1 MLIVNSDTQSAKEL
15 VEVFLQH
22 VSDLTEKDHTKFK
35 AELEDRLKFA
45 TPDVRL
51 QVLREW
57 HEKLKKWWF
66 GYKAK
71 FFYSGVGTTLYSW
84 WIDEMRDWK
93 AGLKPDFSF
102 FGEASNVAH
111 YQTVKRNIDYL
122 EQLLLE
128 ELSADQPKENRRKST
143 SDPLTFEALFI
154 DDEGEKLALEIAQ
167 ELKIPELVEDGEH
180 NKKLQYKAVFA
191 ALWLYLK
198 DKRPSIVDENIQGQ
212 EACRAIATRFG
223 TTVGKNF
230 WSSGASERIKAQ
242 KYYRQIVTI
251 MRKRGN

>member
-15 VEVFLQH
+15 VEVFLQYA
-22 VSDLTEKDHTKFK
+22 SDLTEKDHTKFK

-51 QVLREW
+51 QVLQEW

-102 FGEASNVAH
+102 FTEASNVAR

-122 EQLLLE
+122 EQLLSE
-128 ELSADQPKENRRKST
+128 ELSAGQPKENRRKST
-143 SDPLTFEALFI
+143 SDTLTFEALFI
-154 DDEGEKLALEIAQ
+154 NDEGEKLALDLAK
-167 ELKIPELVEDGEH
+167 ELAIPAFVERE
-180 NKKLQYKAVFA
+180 KQTRYVRYKSVFA
-191 ALWLYLK
+191 ALWLFLMHQ
-198 DKRPSIVDENIQGQ
+198 RPMIVNDNISEQK
-212 EACRAIATRFG
+212 ACEAIAAKFG
-223 TTVGKNF
+223 TTVKDNF
-230 WSSGASERIKAQ
+230 WSNGARERQQTKLFYNQ
-242 KYYRQIVTI
+242 LVGI
-251 MRKRGN
+251 MRKRGS